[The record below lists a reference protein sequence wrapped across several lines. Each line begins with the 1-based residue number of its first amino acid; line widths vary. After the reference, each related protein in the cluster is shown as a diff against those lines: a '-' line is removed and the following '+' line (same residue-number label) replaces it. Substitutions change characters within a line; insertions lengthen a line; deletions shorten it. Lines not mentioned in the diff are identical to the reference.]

1 MYFQAPNGEN
11 KTHCSVFLFGGGDAM
26 GIGGWIMIAAL
37 ALIGIMAIAL
47 WILVMTD
54 GRKDRK

>member
-1 MYFQAPNGEN
+1 
-11 KTHCSVFLFGGGDAM
+11 M